1 MKKNIQNKS
10 YQAILDAAKS
20 LFWKYGVKRV
30 SVEEISKEAGVSKM
44 TFYRHFKN
52 KNELAQK
59 IMLIIFD
66 KGLIDY
72 RATMSADIS
81 FVEKVEQIL
90 LLKFQNTQDVSEEF
104 IKDIYVNGDQ
114 ATQKMIIE
122 YSETMLLEFK
132 NDLANAQDKG
142 WIRNDIK
149 IDFIMKMRDQITQLL
164 NDDSFLSMY
173 KNPQEAIMEITRF
186 FFYGMMN
193 TAKSELKQEEAKK

>member
-30 SVEEISKEAGVSKM
+30 SVEEISKNAGVSKM

-59 IMLIIFD
+59 IMLRIFD
-66 KGLIDY
+66 KGLEDY

-81 FVEKVEQIL
+81 FVKKVEQIL

-104 IKDIYVNGDQ
+104 IRDIYVNGDL
-114 ATQKMIIE
+114 ATQKIIVD

-132 NDLANAQDKG
+132 NDLAKAQEKG
-142 WIRNDIK
+142 WIRKDMN
-149 IDFIMKMRDQITQLL
+149 IDFIMKMREQITQML
-164 NDDSFLSMY
+164 NDDSFLAMY
-173 KNPQEAIMEITRF
+173 DTPQDAIMEITRF
-186 FFYGMMN
+186 FFFGMMN
-193 TAKSELKQEEAKK
+193 KEESES